1 MKVIFSNDHA
11 LVTLLDDGRMLY
23 SNRKSNDQRETTQ
36 RFESEEEAKKAF
48 REMGV
53 TLWNF
58 DT

>member
-36 RFESEEEAKKAF
+36 RFKSEEEAKKAF
-48 REMGV
+48 AEFGV
-53 TLWNF
+53 KLWNF